1 MGRIGLILLDTH
13 VVLWLALESARVSK
27 KAKSAIEQARVGNEE
42 LAISD
47 ISLFEIA
54 SLSRKDRIQLNTG
67 LEALLSEIESR
78 FVVRPTTS
86 QICAQAVAFGRD
98 LLRDPADRVIAATAL
113 VKGAPLISA
122 DRALRATEGLSTIW

>member
-1 MGRIGLILLDTH
+1 MILLDTH

-27 KAKSAIEQARVGNEE
+27 KAKSAIEQARVRNEE

-47 ISLFEIA
+47 ISRFEIA

-67 LEALLSEIESR
+67 LEAFLSEIESR
-78 FVVRPTTS
+78 FVVLPMTS